1 MIFLNFI
8 KFFVSKLNFFD
19 YLKILFNYF
28 LIFGLIV
35 FDLLFIVLI
44 FLIINFSQDLTQD
57 SFFINLVNSTILHL
71 SEYFNFSI
79 LHSKIYLLIFSLLIK
94 NLIFIFQNWFFFN
107 YIYSMSAVISK
118 KVLRNFLHKNYEKF
132 INLNIST
139 YTKILT
145 KDLDNVVG
153 GIFQSIIS
161 ITGLLVS

>member
-19 YLKILFNYF
+19 FLKILFNYF

-94 NLIFIFQNWFFFN
+94 NLIFIF
-107 YIYSMSAVISK
+107 
-118 KVLRNFLHKNYEKF
+118 
-132 INLNIST
+132 
-139 YTKILT
+139 
-145 KDLDNVVG
+145 
-153 GIFQSIIS
+153 
-161 ITGLLVS
+161 